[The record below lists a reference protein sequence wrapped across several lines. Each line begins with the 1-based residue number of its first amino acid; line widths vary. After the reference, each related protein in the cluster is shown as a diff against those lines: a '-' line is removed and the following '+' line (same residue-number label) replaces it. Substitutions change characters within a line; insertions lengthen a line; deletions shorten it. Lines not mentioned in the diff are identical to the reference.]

1 MTQSQLLDEDHLL
14 LSLGAPDANAHRAA
28 DAGQQYA
35 LIVVFSVAAARI
47 TAVFNNS
54 RHRHCLWL
62 MHPGCCQKSAALWL
76 RHTC

>member
-1 MTQSQLLDEDHLL
+1 LDEDHLL

-54 RHRHCLWL
+54 RFCQGRCS
-62 MHPGCCQKSAALWL
+62 MRPCC
-76 RHTC
+76 RP